1 MHLIALLLAILVPP
15 PVVELMWP
23 TPPIAIAKVNTP
35 RKVVALTFDA
45 CATMQQTN
53 ELDWSVLDIIVK
65 ERLPVTLYFTGRWIE
80 SHLVEARQLAVEKF
94 IEFGNHSY
102 SHPILIH
109 LDPQQL
115 EKEITLT
122 NTIIKSLGR
131 QPMSLRPPAGAWNQK
146 VVLAARRADLPV
158 ILWDV
163 VSADAGGHV
172 PASQMVRSVLRETQ
186 PGSIVIFH
194 INGRGPY
201 TKEALPKII
210 TGLREQGYQFL
221 TVSQLLALPGATLVR
236 AKESTYVPRRP
247 SSQIPKKPQGIPI
260 AIKSP

>member
-1 MHLIALLLAILVPP
+1 MNFIALLLMTLVPP
-15 PVVELMWP
+15 PAMGLMWP
-23 TPPIAIAKVNTP
+23 TPPVAVAKVNTP

-53 ELDWSVLDIIVK
+53 ELDWSVLDIIIK
-65 ERLPVTLYFTGRWIE
+65 EKLPVTLYFTGRWIE
-80 SHLVEARQLAVEKF
+80 SHLVEARQLATEKF

-102 SHPILIH
+102 SHPILIQ
-109 LDPQQL
+109 LPPQQL
-115 EKEITLT
+115 EKEIVLT
-122 NTIIKSLGR
+122 NTIIKTLGR

-146 VVLAARRADLPV
+146 VVMAAKRAGLPV

-172 PASQMVRSVLRETQ
+172 PAAQMVKAVLQETQ

-194 INGRGPY
+194 INGRGPF

-210 TGLREQGYQFL
+210 DGLRKQGYQFL

-236 AKESTYVPRRP
+236 AKESTYVPRRKDL
-247 SSQIPKKPQGIPI
+247 KKPQGVPI
-260 AIKSP
+260 AITSP